1 MKNLV
6 ILSQAPLTPQIK
18 RNNYVDEYLSVG
30 YDVQFWDMSQLIHP
44 GMKYNDELCEPYLRN
59 ISLLFEFEQ
68 LLSSVDSLKT
78 IFVLDFDA
86 SWHTRNIFKILTKYH
101 CYMIRVDMYANTS
114 LQLTLK
120 QKLSQLFSNRF
131 SSILITRLGIY
142 LYKIYAWFYNISDC
156 QRYYSSSAIVNRTD
170 KINHP
175 DYEDFCFSKSRRIIE
190 GNYILFVD
198 TNFGFHPDDIY
209 FFKYSKIPTTEKFQ
223 ASLDDFFTY
232 LEKKYRMPVIIAAHP
247 KSNYVNGEFVNRRII
262 KYQTK
267 DLIIYADKVILQ
279 LCNTISW
286 VTLADKPL
294 IFVTTDD
301 YDVLALQR
309 KRLRFLAS
317 LLGKKVYNIEHC
329 NFSDIIFTTV
339 EKEIRLH
346 YIYTYLT
353 DKDIEKRKNID
364 ILKDSYETVSLTIH
378 K

>member
-1 MKNLV
+1 
-6 ILSQAPLTPQIK
+6 
-18 RNNYVDEYLSVG
+18 
-30 YDVQFWDMSQLIHP
+30 
-44 GMKYNDELCEPYLRN
+44 MKYNDELCEPYLRN

-68 LLSSVDSLKT
+68 LLSGVDSLKT

-209 FFKYSKIPTTEKFQ
+209 LFKYSKIPTTEKFQ

-232 LEKKYRMPVIIAAHP
+232 LEKKYAVIGNVRWKRKASSAAGSWP
-247 KSNYVNGEFVNRRII
+247 GSRSPGPMRRCGRRSARCAQRAARRI
-262 KYQTK
+262 
-267 DLIIYADKVILQ
+267 
-279 LCNTISW
+279 
-286 VTLADKPL
+286 P
-294 IFVTTDD
+294 
-301 YDVLALQR
+301 
-309 KRLRFLAS
+309 
-317 LLGKKVYNIEHC
+317 GG
-329 NFSDIIFTTV
+329 
-339 EKEIRLH
+339 
-346 YIYTYLT
+346 
-353 DKDIEKRKNID
+353 
-364 ILKDSYETVSLTIH
+364 
-378 K
+378 